1 MIDGIPS
8 EQTAHESRFWES
20 ATWPLLAE
28 MPLPKTEPS
37 SCVHA
42 NNTRITKNASLLL
55 LQEPDQRA
63 FVNTTQQGN
72 SLFPQIRRVRTLLRL
87 PIRATH
93 YVPP

>member
-1 MIDGIPS
+1 MGGIPS
-8 EQTAHESRFWES
+8 EQTAHEYRFWGI
-20 ATWPLLAE
+20 ATRLFHAG
-28 MPLPKTEPS
+28 MPLSKTEQS

-72 SLFPQIRRVRTLLRL
+72 SLFPQIRRARTLLRL
-87 PIRATH
+87 PVRTTH
-93 YVPP
+93 RVPP